1 VYPYLIQGDN
11 IVLVIDNVQH
21 TVNRSHIGYD
31 KIKTA
36 IKDGD
41 WETVRK
47 TVNPERMLVSFGN
60 GNIEVQGNRL
70 FWQGRELNNS
80 LVRKIIA
87 MIEEGFD
94 VEPLANFMNNLMQ
107 NPSMTAVN
115 ELYRFLEVG
124 NLPITPD
131 GCFLAFKKVRDDY
144 MDVHSG
150 TVLNKPAPLLTQQ
163 QADAMPM
170 KGGRRNETVVDVI
183 DGETVVSMPR
193 NAVDD
198 QRQNTCSHGLHFCSL
213 DYLNHFDGDRIVIV
227 KINPADVVS
236 IPADYNNTK
245 GRTWRYTIT
254 GELETDPAEALK
266 GAVQVGR

>member
-1 VYPYLIQGDN
+1 MFPYLIQGDN
-11 IVLVIDNVQH
+11 IVIVVDNKQH

-31 KIKTA
+31 KIKEA
-36 IKDGD
+36 IKEGD

-47 TVNPERMLVSFGN
+47 TVNPERLVVDFGQ
-60 GNIEVQGNRL
+60 GNIEVQGSRL
-70 FWQGRELNNS
+70 FWQGRELKNA

-87 MIEEGFD
+87 MIEEGYG
-94 VEPLANFMNNLMQ
+94 VEPLVNFMENLMQ

-131 GCFLAFKKVRDDY
+131 GHFLAFKKVNDDY
-144 MDVHSG
+144 MDVHSN
-150 TVLNKPAPLLTQQ
+150 TVLNKPAPLLTPEEVSQF
-163 QADAMPM
+163 PM
-170 KGGRRNETVVDVI
+170 IGGQRKEVTVDVV

-198 QRQNTCSHGLHFCSL
+198 QRNNTCSAGLHFCSM
-213 DYLNHFDGDRIVIV
+213 DYLNHFPGDRIVIL

-236 IPADYNNTK
+236 IPSDYNDTK
-245 GRTWRYTIT
+245 GRTWRYVVQ
-254 GELETDPAEALK
+254 GELETDPADALK
-266 GAVQVGR
+266 GAVQVGA